1 MLISIGGLIGAGK
14 STVLEILKET
24 LDADRFI
31 FLNEP
36 VDEWQSIQDSKG
48 VNALQHFYND
58 PKKYAMSFQ
67 TLAFITRLVQ
77 LQEALETYDELEPII
92 ITERSLEED
101 RYVFAEHLHETGL
114 ISEIDFK
121 IYEYW
126 FNTQKILPDLQ
137 FFLKASPQKCLD
149 RIIKRGRTEE
159 RDMDIRYLEALE
171 KRYAGMIGRTN
182 TPVYIID
189 ADHRT
194 PEEVAEEI
202 VKYILLN
209 I

>member
-1 MLISIGGLIGAGK
+1 MLISIGGLIGVGK
-14 STVLEILKET
+14 STVLDILKET
-24 LDADRFI
+24 LESDNFI

-36 VDEWQSIQDSKG
+36 VDEWQSIKDSSG

-67 TLAFITRLVQ
+67 ILAFITRLVQ
-77 LQEALETYDELEPII
+77 LQEALETYDELEPVI

-101 RYVFAEHLHETGL
+101 RFIFAEHLHDTGL
-114 ISEIDFK
+114 ISDIDFK

-137 FFLKASPQKCLD
+137 FFLKASPDKCLD
-149 RIIKRGRTEE
+149 RIIKRGRPEE
-159 RDMDIRYLEALE
+159 REMDLRYLEALE
-171 KRYAGMIGRTN
+171 KRYSGMIGRSS
-182 TPVYIID
+182 TPVYLID
-189 ADHRT
+189 AEHRT
-194 PEEVAEEI
+194 PNEVAEEI